1 MVANI
6 KITSVR
12 ITPNPVQT
20 GKSIIISVRIEKRQ
34 FGLSTAAGRI
44 IVNGAGRPVITTKG

>member
-1 MVANI
+1 MIANI
-6 KITSVR
+6 KITGVQ

-20 GKSIIISVRIEKRQ
+20 GKPIIISVHIEKRL

-44 IVNGAGRPVITTKG
+44 IVNGAGKPVITTKG

>member
-20 GKSIIISVRIEKRQ
+20 SKAIIISVRVEKRK

-44 IVNGAGRPVITTKG
+44 IVNGVGKPVITTKG

>member
-44 IVNGAGRPVITTKG
+44 IVNGAGKPVITTKG